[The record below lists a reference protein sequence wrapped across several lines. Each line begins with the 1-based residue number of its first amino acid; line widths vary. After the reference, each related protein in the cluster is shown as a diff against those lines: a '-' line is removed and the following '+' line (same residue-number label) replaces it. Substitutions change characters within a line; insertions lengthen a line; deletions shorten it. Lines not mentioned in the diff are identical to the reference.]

1 MIINSSFKPLWWLK
15 NKHLQTLFPTMF
27 RQRLKMPSVEPERIE
42 LIDGD
47 FLDCFWSQMNIPPN
61 APLVILLH
69 GMGGNIQS
77 SYVRILF
84 TAFNKM
90 GYRAVLLHF
99 RCAGDEPN
107 RLSRTYHAGETK
119 DLDYFIQLLNHREPH
134 TQKALVGISLGGNVM
149 LKWLGEKG
157 HKAGIDKAIAVSVP
171 FDLENLVNKL
181 NKGFSK
187 IYQRHLIQK
196 LRNLYSKKKHQDLPF
211 RIQDLKHVKT
221 FWEFDEIATAP
232 LHGFSS
238 AKSYYQAS
246 SCVPYLKA
254 IQVPTLIIH
263 ALDDPFMTP
272 KCLPT
277 ESQLSMHVILEIAKY
292 GGHVGFISRDK
303 SHQPLFW
310 LSQRI
315 PEFLQDLA

>member
-1 MIINSSFKPLWWLK
+1 MIIKSAFKPLWWLK
-15 NKHLQTLFPTMF
+15 NRHLQTLFPTMV
-27 RQRLKMPSVEPERIE
+27 RQRLQMPSVEPERIE

-47 FLDCFWSQMNIPPN
+47 FLDCFWSQKNIPSN

-84 TAFNKM
+84 SAFQKM

-107 RLSRTYHAGETK
+107 RLPRTYHAGETK
-119 DLDYFIQLLNHREPH
+119 DLDYFIHLLNQREPH
-134 TQKALVGISLGGNVM
+134 TKKALVGISLGGNVM

-157 HKAGIDKAIAVSVP
+157 DKASIDKAIAVSVP
-171 FDLENLVNKL
+171 FDLVNLVNKL
-181 NKGFSK
+181 NQGFSK
-187 IYQRHLIQK
+187 IYQKHLIQK
-196 LRNLYSKKKHQDLPF
+196 LRNLYAKKKHQDLPF
-211 RIQDLKHVKT
+211 RIQDLQDLKT
-221 FWEFDEIATAP
+221 FWEFDEITTAP

-246 SCVPYLKA
+246 SCVPCLKS

-277 ESQLSMHVILEIAKY
+277 ESQLSSHVILEIAKN
-292 GGHVGFISRDK
+292 GGHVGFITRDK
-303 SHQPLFW
+303 MHQPAFW
-310 LSQRI
+310 LGHRI
-315 PEFLQDLA
+315 PEFLKDLA